1 MPVRRRKRVR
11 KVVQMTTEALAV
23 LWLIPAAIAA
33 FLGLVARYLRTSGL
47 AHGAKLRAFCRIV
60 IDDFGSFHSR
70 CGGDVARLPAL
81 GARWMAALAALLAL
95 SWPFYAFG
103 IIRGALPTPK
113 TAFEHWCQVAFV
125 WVMAMGGVLVGSSL
139 AFILLRYG
147 GTVTR

>member
-1 MPVRRRKRVR
+1 VPVRRRKRVR

-47 AHGAKLRAFCRIV
+47 AHGAKLALFVALSSTTLGLSILAAAAMSL
-60 IDDFGSFHSR
+60 GS
-70 CGGDVARLPAL
+70 LPW